1 MDFLIH
7 TCLHCLSTKGP
18 NGVRATNLNASQ
30 LADAVEGAGPLMDN
44 FGWLLA
50 QY

>member
-7 TCLHCLSTKGP
+7 TCLHCLSPKGP
-18 NGVRATNLNASQ
+18 NGVRIVDFIASR
-30 LADAVEGAGPLMDN
+30 LGDAVEGAGPLTDN